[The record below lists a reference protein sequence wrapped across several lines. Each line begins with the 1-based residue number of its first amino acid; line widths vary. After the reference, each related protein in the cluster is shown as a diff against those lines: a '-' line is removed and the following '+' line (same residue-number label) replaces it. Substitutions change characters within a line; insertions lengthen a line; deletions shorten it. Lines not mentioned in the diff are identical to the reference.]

1 MEKKN
6 LIEIDSSIAIS
17 VYGGRDENVAKI
29 VYLLAKCVGA
39 FAKMLYLANKNLQKN
54 IREAFGKEAAFSS

>member
-1 MEKKN
+1 MKKNN
-6 LIEIDSSIAIS
+6 LIEIDNSIAIS

-29 VYLLAKCVGA
+29 VYLIAKCIGS

-54 IREAFGKEAAFSS
+54 IQEAFQREAFSS